1 MRVAIPH
8 SLEREEVRRR
18 LRSRSGEIANFI
30 PGGMAEVTVAWP
42 SEDRMSLGVG
52 AMGQTIDGA
61 IDIEEGQVIFTIAL
75 PPALSFV
82 EPMIHGAIEK
92 NGRKLLT

>member
-1 MRVAIPH
+1 MRVVIPH

-18 LRSRSGEIANFI
+18 LHSRTGEIANFM
-30 PGGMAEVTVAWP
+30 PGGMAEVTVGWP

-52 AMGQTIDGA
+52 ALGQSIDGT
-61 IDIEEGQVIFTIAL
+61 IDIEEGRVVFTIAL

-82 EPMIHGAIEK
+82 EPMIQGAIEK